1 MTFQGPKDKNEE
13 HVNYLAYAN
22 TPLKTN
28 ESPLKN
34 DSSDSK
40 SPRIRSWSAGNLT
53 KTPHSTSWATATF
66 KS

>member
-13 HVNYLAYAN
+13 HINSLAYAN

-34 DSSDSK
+34 DGWDFK
-40 SPRIRSWSAGNLT
+40 SPRIRS
-53 KTPHSTSWATATF
+53 
-66 KS
+66 